1 MDVTNRYVDVNIE
14 GELSYLIVNK
24 SSIDERE
31 KNRKKNKNEGILWQ
45 GNISYHWTLK
55 LFMLHRFRY
64 ERFVIKNKQDKIPW
78 GISICVAHL
87 IFSCSRICWMKKQ
100 QKKKKWISNQT
111 LNGIMNFVLKRKAIW
126 TVFPLNIPLQF
137 FLVSLPLLKSIFIW
151 GIHIYISVSCSDML
165 LLKIS

>member
-31 KNRKKNKNEGILWQ
+31 KNRKKNKNEGILSQ
-45 GNISYHWTLK
+45 GNIAYHWTLK

-100 QKKKKWISNQT
+100 QKKNEMNFQPNSERHNEFRFEAKSN
-111 LNGIMNFVLKRKAIW
+111 LNGFSVEHSVAI
-126 TVFPLNIPLQF
+126 FPGF
-137 FLVSLPLLKSIFIW
+137 T
-151 GIHIYISVSCSDML
+151 SVT
-165 LLKIS
+165 